1 MKSKIL
7 SFFALS
13 LFCIGT
19 VSAERSQDDI
29 ETAPPEAVYPNYVI
43 QSSDVLRIEVFQEPD
58 LSKEFRVPRNG
69 NVQFPLI
76 GTVQLSGKTVAEAE
90 DLIQEL
96 YDRDYLVNPQ
106 ISLLILEFSQQT
118 VSVLGAVNAPG
129 KVLYPPER
137 EINILD
143 AISMAGGFNRLARR
157 NAVTLTRTDPDG
169 KTTRYRVNVD
179 DLINGGADPAV
190 WTLKKDDVINVP
202 ERFF

>member
-1 MKSKIL
+1 MKSKFL

-13 LFCIGT
+13 LLCTGL
-19 VSAERSQDDI
+19 VSALGNQDRI

-69 NVQFPLI
+69 YVQFPLI
-76 GTVQLSGKTVAEAE
+76 GSVQLKGKTVAEAE

-96 YDRDYLVNPQ
+96 YHRDYLVNPQ

-129 KVLYPPER
+129 KILYPPER

-143 AISMAGGFNRLARR
+143 AISQAGGFNRLARK